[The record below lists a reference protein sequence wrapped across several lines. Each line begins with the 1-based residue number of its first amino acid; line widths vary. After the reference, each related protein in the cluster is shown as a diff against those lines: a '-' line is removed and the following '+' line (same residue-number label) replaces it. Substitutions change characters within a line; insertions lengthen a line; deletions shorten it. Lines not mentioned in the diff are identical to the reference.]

1 MADGYQALYRRYRSK
16 RFGELRGQDHVVR
29 ALRTAVAE
37 DRVGHAYLFSG
48 PRGTGK
54 TSTARILAKVLNCEH
69 PVDGEPDG
77 TCPNCIAV
85 DEGRIVDWLL
95 ELDAA
100 SNNGVAN
107 IRELI
112 ERIPLGTSGN
122 RKVVILDEVHMLSPG
137 ASNALLKSLEEPPSH
152 VVFILCTTDPQRVL
166 PTIRSRTQ
174 HFEFHLL
181 DADELADHV
190 RYVIADAGLGLG
202 DDAVDH
208 VVRQGGG
215 SARDTLSALD
225 QVSAMGGVVEQA
237 QPVEAILDALCAHD
251 AGAALVAVAEATAA
265 GRDART
271 LGEVLITRLRDAF
284 LAVMKAPDRH
294 LPAAD
299 LAKAEALGAQL
310 GAAGLTR
317 ALEVLG
323 EALVELAKKPDPRIV
338 LEVALVRL
346 CRPDADRSFDAILER
361 LERLER
367 GQASGAAAAATERRA
382 APGRRGARHG
392 AAPPTRRAQE
402 LAKAGRRAPAR
413 RAGEEGHRG
422 TQGRARRGRRATAE
436 VDRRPA
442 EPAGCRGRAAHRPT
456 SSRPPGRRSS
466 DGLKGAS
473 KGMFRDAHFE
483 VAGDA
488 VVLTV
493 PKGPPIDQLEKRW
506 PEVEQALAAH
516 FGRPVPAAARRR
528 CRRGVRAGGRAG
540 RPTTSPSTSTTWR
553 TRPPAAP
560 GWSAS
565 RRRSRAPSWST
576 SRRRRRP
583 VGCGRGRRR
592 RRRRRRHQH
601 ADRAARPRRG
611 VARRARR
618 AARAGAAGDGG
629 AAGRGRARD
638 RGRRGR
644 WRGARAHHRHRS
656 GAQRVRSTRRW
667 SIPTTSPCSKTW
679 WWRPCTT

>member
-77 TCPNCIAV
+77 TCPNCVAV

-152 VVFILCTTDPQRVL
+152 VVFILCTTDPQKVL

-181 DADELADHV
+181 EADELAEHI
-190 RYVIADAGLGLG
+190 RYVIADAELGLG
-202 DDAVDH
+202 EDAVDH

-215 SARDTLSALD
+215 SARDALSALD
-225 QVSAMGGVVEQA
+225 QVAAMGGVVEQG
-237 QPVEAILDALCAHD
+237 QPVDAILDALCAHD

-271 LGEVLITRLRDAF
+271 LGEVLIARLRDAF

-294 LPAAD
+294 LPTAD
-299 LAKAEALGAQL
+299 LAKAEELGASL

-338 LEVALVRL
+338 LEVALVRI
-346 CRPDADRSFDAILER
+346 CRPDADRSHDAILER

-367 GQASGAAAAATERRA
+367 GQVA
-382 APGRRGARHG
+382 APAPATDTPASP
-392 AAPPTRRAQE
+392 AAPAPVRSGPADAARQE
-402 LAKAGRRAPAR
+402 LAKAAPAR
-413 RAGEEGHRG
+413 PTR
-422 TQGRARRGRRATAE
+422 TPVKKATAPPKAT
-436 VDRRPA
+436 PA
-442 EPAGCRGRAAHRPT
+442 RTEAAVVEPPPAVPAPEAGGLPSADELQSAWPAVAE
-456 SSRPPGRRSS
+456 
-466 DGLKGAS
+466 GLKAGS
-473 KGMFRDAHFE
+473 RGMFRDGRFE
-483 VAGDA
+483 VAGDV

-493 PKGPPIDQLEKRW
+493 PPGPPVSLLEERRPELEK
-506 PEVEQALAAH
+506 VLAAH
-516 FGRPVPAAARRR
+516 FGRPVP
-528 CRRGVRAGGRAG
+528 VRLAVDASASA
-540 RPTTSPSTSTTWR
+540 PAVTS
-553 TRPPAAP
+553 PAAP
-560 GWSAS
+560 DDESVDV
-565 RRRSRAPSWST
+565 RELEDAPSAGT
-576 SRRRRRP
+576 
-583 VGCGRGRRR
+583 
-592 RRRRRRHQH
+592 
-601 ADRAARPRRG
+601 G
-611 VARRARR
+611 VERLAEAFP
-618 AARAGAAGDGG
+618 GAELVDE
-629 AAGRGRARD
+629 
-638 RGRRGR
+638 
-644 WRGARAHHRHRS
+644 
-656 GAQRVRSTRRW
+656 
-667 SIPTTSPCSKTW
+667 
-679 WWRPCTT
+679 

>member
-1 MADGYQALYRRYRSK
+1 MAEGYQALYRRYRSK

-54 TSTARILAKVLNCEH
+54 TSTARILAKVLNCEN

-77 TCPNCIAV
+77 TCPNCVAV
-85 DEGRIVDWLL
+85 EEGRIVDWLL

-152 VVFILCTTDPQRVL
+152 VVFILCTTDPQKVL

-181 DADELADHV
+181 EADELAEHV
-190 RYVIADAGLGLG
+190 RFVIADAGLGLG

-237 QPVEAILDALCAHD
+237 QPVDAILDALQAHD
-251 AGAALVAVAEATAA
+251 AGAALVAVADATAA

-271 LGEVLITRLRDAF
+271 LGEVLIARLRDAF

-294 LPAAD
+294 LPASD
-299 LAKAEALGAQL
+299 LARAEALGAEL

-346 CRPDADRSFDAILER
+346 CRPDADRSYDAILER

-367 GQASGAAAAATERRA
+367 GAAAAGPSGAPPAAAGSAPSPAEALTPLAPTAAGPAAAAREELARVGGARPARPPVKKATA
-382 APGRRGARHG
+382 APKEAPPRAEAA
-392 AAPPTRRAQE
+392 AAPPSVAEPTPVPEPAPATTPGPAGAPTAAE
-402 LAKAGRRAPAR
+402 LEAAWPAVLERLKAG
-413 RAGEEGHRG
+413 
-422 TQGRARRGRRATAE
+422 
-436 VDRRPA
+436 
-442 EPAGCRGRAAHRPT
+442 
-456 SSRPPGRRSS
+456 SR
-466 DGLKGAS
+466 
-473 KGMFRDAHFE
+473 GMFREAQLTLNE
-483 VAGDA
+483 GS
-488 VVLTV
+488 VLLSV
-493 PKGPPIDQLEKRW
+493 PTGPPVDMLEQRR
-506 PEVEQALAAH
+506 PEVERALAEQV
-516 FGRPVPAAARRR
+516 GRPVPLRLVIDA
-528 CRRGVRAGGRAG
+528 
-540 RPTTSPSTSTTWR
+540 
-553 TRPPAAP
+553 PAASGAVP
-560 GWSAS
+560 AVGAPPDDEPVDV
-565 RRRSRAPSWST
+565 RDLEDAPSAGT
-576 SRRRRRP
+576 
-583 VGCGRGRRR
+583 
-592 RRRRRRHQH
+592 
-601 ADRAARPRRG
+601 G
-611 VARRARR
+611 VERLAEAFP
-618 AARAGAAGDGG
+618 GAELVDE
-629 AAGRGRARD
+629 
-638 RGRRGR
+638 
-644 WRGARAHHRHRS
+644 
-656 GAQRVRSTRRW
+656 
-667 SIPTTSPCSKTW
+667 
-679 WWRPCTT
+679 

>member
-1 MADGYQALYRRYRSK
+1 MADPYQALYRRYRSK

-69 PVDGEPDG
+69 PSEGEPDG

-122 RKVVILDEVHMLSPG
+122 RKVVILDEVHMLSTG
-137 ASNALLKSLEEPPSH
+137 ASNALLKSLEEPPAH
-152 VVFILCTTDPQRVL
+152 VVFILCTTDPQKVL

-181 DADELADHV
+181 EAEELADHV

-202 DDAVDH
+202 EDAVEH

-215 SARDTLSALD
+215 SARDALSALD
-225 QVSAMGGVVEQA
+225 QVSAMGGVVEQG

-251 AGAALVAVAEATAA
+251 AGAALVAVADATAA
-265 GRDART
+265 GRDPRS

-299 LAKAEALGAQL
+299 LAKAEALGAQM

-338 LEVALVRL
+338 LEVALVRV

-361 LERLER
+361 LDRLER
-367 GQASGAAAAATERRA
+367 GQA
-382 APGRRGARHG
+382 
-392 AAPPTRRAQE
+392 
-402 LAKAGRRAPAR
+402 
-413 RAGEEGHRG
+413 
-422 TQGRARRGRRATAE
+422 
-436 VDRRPA
+436 
-442 EPAGCRGRAAHRPT
+442 
-456 SSRPPGRRSS
+456 
-466 DGLKGAS
+466 
-473 KGMFRDAHFE
+473 
-483 VAGDA
+483 
-488 VVLTV
+488 
-493 PKGPPIDQLEKRW
+493 
-506 PEVEQALAAH
+506 
-516 FGRPVPAAARRR
+516 
-528 CRRGVRAGGRAG
+528 GG
-540 RPTTSPSTSTTWR
+540 S
-553 TRPPAAP
+553 PAAP
-560 GWSAS
+560 E
-565 RRRSRAPSWST
+565 
-576 SRRRRRP
+576 
-583 VGCGRGRRR
+583 
-592 RRRRRRHQH
+592 
-601 ADRAARPRRG
+601 
-611 VARRARR
+611 
-618 AARAGAAGDGG
+618 
-629 AAGRGRARD
+629 
-638 RGRRGR
+638 
-644 WRGARAHHRHRS
+644 
-656 GAQRVRSTRRW
+656 
-667 SIPTTSPCSKTW
+667 
-679 WWRPCTT
+679 

>member
-37 DRVGHAYLFSG
+37 GRVGHAYLFSG

-77 TCPNCIAV
+77 TCPNCVAV

-137 ASNALLKSLEEPPSH
+137 ASNALLKSLEEPPAH

-181 DADELADHV
+181 EADVLADHV
-190 RYVIADAGLGLG
+190 RYVIADAELGLG

-208 VVRQGGG
+208 VVRQGAG
-215 SARDTLSALD
+215 SARDALSALD

-237 QPVEAILDALCAHD
+237 QPIEAILDALCAHD

-271 LGEVLITRLRDAF
+271 LGEALITRLRDAF
-284 LAVMKAPDRH
+284 LATMKAPDRH

-346 CRPDADRSFDAILER
+346 CRPDADRSVDAILER

-367 GQASGAAAAATERRA
+367 AQASGPSPAPSA
-382 APGRRGARHG
+382 APSSSAPAPARGGLADAARE
-392 AAPPTRRAQE
+392 E
-402 LAKAGRRAPAR
+402 LAKVAPRPARAPVKKASPRAAAPAR
-413 RAGEEGHRG
+413 APEATEAVEEPP
-422 TQGRARRGRRATAE
+422 AAE
-436 VDRRPA
+436 V
-442 EPAGCRGRAAHRPT
+442 PAGALPTTRELDAAWPAVV
-456 SSRPPGRRSS
+456 

-473 KGMFRDAHFE
+473 KGMFRDARFE
-483 VAGDA
+483 VAGE
-488 VVLTV
+488 VVLLTV
-493 PKGPPIDQLEKRW
+493 PKGPPIEQLEKRW
-506 PEVEQALAAH
+506 PAVEDALAQH
-516 FGRPVPAAARRR
+516 FGRRVPVRLAVDPEAGPTAASAAPQPVPEEEPVDVHELEDAP
-528 CRRGVRAGGRAG
+528 AGGTGVDRLAEAFPGAELVDEQPSAG
-540 RPTTSPSTSTTWR
+540 P
-553 TRPPAAP
+553 
-560 GWSAS
+560 
-565 RRRSRAPSWST
+565 
-576 SRRRRRP
+576 
-583 VGCGRGRRR
+583 
-592 RRRRRRHQH
+592 
-601 ADRAARPRRG
+601 
-611 VARRARR
+611 
-618 AARAGAAGDGG
+618 
-629 AAGRGRARD
+629 
-638 RGRRGR
+638 
-644 WRGARAHHRHRS
+644 
-656 GAQRVRSTRRW
+656 
-667 SIPTTSPCSKTW
+667 
-679 WWRPCTT
+679 

>member
-16 RFGELRGQDHVVR
+16 RFSELRGQDHVVR

-54 TSTARILAKVLNCEH
+54 TSTARILAKVLNCEQ

-77 TCPNCIAV
+77 TCPNCVAV

-181 DADELADHV
+181 DADEMAEHV
-190 RYVIADAGLGLG
+190 RYVITDAGLGLG
-202 DDAVDH
+202 EDAVDH

-251 AGAALVAVAEATAA
+251 AGAALVAVADATAA

-299 LAKAEALGAQL
+299 LARAEALGAQL

-361 LERLER
+361 LDRLER
-367 GQASGAAAAATERRA
+367 GQSSVPAAATSAPAPDGSAPARVGPADA
-382 APGRRGARHG
+382 ARE
-392 AAPPTRRAQE
+392 E
-402 LAKAGRRAPAR
+402 LAKAGGARPARAPVKKA
-413 RAGEEGHRG
+413 AAPKSSPAPKAAPPAAPE
-422 TQGRARRGRRATAE
+422 ASVE
-436 VDRRPA
+436 VDPPPPGDLPTPA
-442 EPAGCRGRAAHRPT
+442 ELHAAWPT
-456 SSRPPGRRSS
+456 VV

-473 KGMFRDAHFE
+473 KGMFRDARFDAAGGALVCT
-483 VAGDA
+483 VA
-488 VVLTV
+488 
-493 PKGPPIDQLEKRW
+493 KGPPVEQLEKRW
-506 PEVEQALAAH
+506 PEVERAVAAH
-516 FGRPVPAAARRR
+516 FGRAVPVRLAIGAVAASAPPPDPTPDDEPID
-528 CRRGVRAGGRAG
+528 VRELEDAPAGGTEVERLAE
-540 RPTTSPSTSTTWR
+540 
-553 TRPPAAP
+553 AFP
-560 GWSAS
+560 GAEL
-565 RRRSRAPSWST
+565 
-576 SRRRRRP
+576 
-583 VGCGRGRRR
+583 V
-592 RRRRRRHQH
+592 
-601 ADRAARPRRG
+601 DE
-611 VARRARR
+611 
-618 AARAGAAGDGG
+618 
-629 AAGRGRARD
+629 
-638 RGRRGR
+638 
-644 WRGARAHHRHRS
+644 
-656 GAQRVRSTRRW
+656 
-667 SIPTTSPCSKTW
+667 
-679 WWRPCTT
+679 

>member
-1 MADGYQALYRRYRSK
+1 MAEGYQALYRRYRSK
-16 RFGELRGQDHVVR
+16 RFSELRGQDHVVR

-85 DEGRIVDWLL
+85 DDGRIVDWLL

-137 ASNALLKSLEEPPSH
+137 ASNALLKSLEEPPAH
-152 VVFILCTTDPQRVL
+152 VVFILCTTDPQKVL

-190 RYVIADAGLGLG
+190 RYVIEDAGLGLG

-215 SARDTLSALD
+215 SARDALSALD

-237 QPVEAILDALCAHD
+237 QPIEAILDALCAHD

-265 GRDART
+265 GRDARA
-271 LGEVLITRLRDAF
+271 LGEALITRLRDAF
-284 LAVMKAPDRH
+284 LAEMKAPDRH

-299 LAKAEALGAQL
+299 LARAEALGAQL
-310 GAAGLTR
+310 GAAGITR

-338 LEVALVRL
+338 LEVALVRV

-367 GQASGAAAAATERRA
+367 GQDSACHPRPRVPTVAPERSPSSARGGPADAARE
-382 APGRRGARHG
+382 
-392 AAPPTRRAQE
+392 E
-402 LAKAGRRAPAR
+402 LAKAGATRADATTRDEGDGTQGCLQPHRRRRPRRRAPSSPPAPAAELPTNDELEAAWPGGRRWAQGSRQGDVPGCPLRGHAGRGGAHRPEGTADR
-413 RAGEEGHRG
+413 RARE
-422 TQGRARRGRRATAE
+422 AM
-436 VDRRPA
+436 
-442 EPAGCRGRAAHRPT
+442 AGCRASTGRAL
-456 SSRPPGRRSS
+456 RSS
-466 DGLKGAS
+466 GA
-473 KGMFRDAHFE
+473 D
-483 VAGDA
+483 
-488 VVLTV
+488 
-493 PKGPPIDQLEKRW
+493 
-506 PEVEQALAAH
+506 
-516 FGRPVPAAARRR
+516 AARRR
-528 CRRGVRAGGRAG
+528 CRDGARSRGGAG
-540 RPTTSPSTSTTWR
+540 RRTTSPSTSTTSR
-553 TRPPAAP
+553 TPRPAAP
-560 GWSAS
+560 GWIAS
-565 RRRSRAPSWST
+565 RRRSRARSWST
-576 SRRRRRP
+576 SKP
-583 VGCGRGRRR
+583 
-592 RRRRRRHQH
+592 
-601 ADRAARPRRG
+601 
-611 VARRARR
+611 RRARR
-618 AARAGAAGDGG
+618 LRSWTTRSTRTTTASALRSACRTSARCRPRGSAACLEQAQQVMAAQQAAAEREIEGVAGGGVVRVRTTGTGSGAA
-629 AAGRGRARD
+629 ACP
-638 RGRRGR
+638 
-644 WRGARAHHRHRS
+644 
-656 GAQRVRSTRRW
+656 STRRW

-679 WWRPCTT
+679 WSPPCTT